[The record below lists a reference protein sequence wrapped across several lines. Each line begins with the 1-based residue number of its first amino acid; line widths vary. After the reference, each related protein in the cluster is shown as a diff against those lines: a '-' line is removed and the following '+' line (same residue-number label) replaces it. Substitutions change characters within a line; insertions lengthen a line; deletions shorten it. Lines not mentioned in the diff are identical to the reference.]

1 MAKRRPSDKTTP
13 AEIVRFLEPGLQ
25 PLIEPAVAPVLTRL
39 DLHEEILRDLR
50 AALDIQFKRTAEIQ
64 AQLDRLLARLSE
76 EAD

>member
-1 MAKRRPSDKTTP
+1 VAKRRASDKTTP
-13 AEIVRFLEPGLQ
+13 ADMVRFLEPALH
-25 PLIEPAVAPVLTRL
+25 PLIEPVVAPVLRRL
-39 DLHEEILRDLR
+39 DTHEEILLELK